1 MKVGAARPLTQIGVF
16 LLFFIVPL
24 LDLFRMDLNQLQF
37 YVFRKS
43 FSFNEAYILL
53 LSVLLLVFFFV
64 GISKWFG
71 RQFCGWMCPHNTF
84 SVYIAK
90 ITGSDKLK
98 SSPALRQL
106 LNIFLSVLFA
116 PVIAFSM
123 IAYFFNPITLLHE
136 IISLQWNSWAVGAY
150 GLLVL
155 FFFIMIFKLRSNFC
169 RNACPYGMFQM
180 ILSDKDSR
188 IGGVKNM
195 FRGAGLV
202 LLIIVVSL
210 LGLLGFS
217 IFSSSGFSV
226 SIDKKL
232 QGIPTEEFL
241 TYTYG
246 LSIHNNYGREVKYS
260 LNYEGIPAKWDVKV
274 PDEVA
279 VSSSSTHS
287 ETMMFR
293 VDKTSLNQNYSIIIT
308 VQSDDGHLI
317 EKKLNIYPVA
327 PK

>member
-1 MKVGAARPLTQIGVF
+1 MKAGATRPLTQVGIF

-24 LDLFRMDLNQLQF
+24 LDLFRMDLTQLQF

-53 LSVLLLVFFFV
+53 LCVLLLVFFFV

-84 SVYIAK
+84 SVYITK
-90 ITGSDKLK
+90 ITGMDKLK
-98 SSPALRQL
+98 SNPALRKF

-116 PVIAFSM
+116 PIIAFSM
-123 IAYFFNPITLLHE
+123 IAYFFDPITLFQE
-136 IISLQWNSWAVGAY
+136 IIGLQWNSWAFGAY
-150 GLLVL
+150 ALLVL
-155 FFFIMIFKLRSNFC
+155 FFFFMIFKLRSNFC

-188 IGGVKNM
+188 PGGFKNM

-210 LGLLGFS
+210 MGLLGFS
-217 IFSSSGFSV
+217 IYSSSGFSV
-226 SIDKKL
+226 SIDKKI
-232 QGIPTEEFL
+232 QGLPTEDYL
-241 TYTYG
+241 TYAYG
-246 LSIHNNYGREVKYS
+246 LSIHNNYNREVTYS
-260 LNYEGIPAKWDVKV
+260 INYQGIPDGWDVKLPEQISV
-274 PDEVA
+274 G
-279 VSSSSTHS
+279 SSGTHS

-293 VDKTSLNQNYSIIIT
+293 VDKHSHNQNHSILISIR
-308 VQSDDGHLI
+308 SDDGHLI
-317 EKKLNIYPVA
+317 EKQLNIYPVA

>member
-1 MKVGAARPLTQIGVF
+1 MKVGATRPLTQVGIF

-90 ITGSDKLK
+90 ITGTDKLK
-98 SSPALRQL
+98 SSPTLRQF

-116 PVIAFSM
+116 PIIAFSM
-123 IAYFFNPITLLHE
+123 VAYFFNPITLFQE
-136 IISLQWNSWAVGAY
+136 IISLQWNSWAFGAY
-150 GLLVL
+150 ALLVL
-155 FFFIMIFKLRSNFC
+155 FFFVMIFKLRSNFC

-188 IGGVKNM
+188 PGGFKNM

-210 LGLLGFS
+210 MGLLGFS
-217 IFSSSGFSV
+217 IYSSSGFSV
-226 SIDKKL
+226 SIDKKI
-232 QGIPTEEFL
+232 QGIPTEEYL

-246 LSIHNNYGREVKYS
+246 LSIHNNYNRKVTYAID
-260 LNYEGIPAKWDVKV
+260 YQGIPADWDVKV
-274 PDEVA
+274 PKQIS
-279 VSSSSTHS
+279 VSSSVTHS

-293 VDKTSLNQNYSIIIT
+293 VDKHSLNQNYSILVTIR
-308 VQSDDGHLI
+308 SDDGHLI
-317 EKKLNIYPVA
+317 EKQLNIYPVA